1 MRQRLKSL
9 WAAVRA
15 YINVGPDL
23 EPQAQI
29 EASIRDS
36 VSFRGSQLLVLVFS
50 IFVASLGLNT
60 DSTAVVIGA
69 MLISPLMG
77 PIIGMGLGIGIADYA
92 LLRRGAK
99 NIAIAVVGSVATAT
113 IYFLISPQYEGAS
126 QLLARTSPS
135 IYDVLIALFGGA
147 AGIVSIACRNK
158 GQVLPGVAIAT
169 SLMPP
174 LCTAGYGL
182 ATLQP
187 TFFFGALY
195 LFFTNTVFILFATWI
210 GVKLMGL
217 KPLPVADTARAHR
230 VQTIVY
236 VIVTATVALSCYLT
250 YLMIG
255 NSIFEERARQWVQND
270 TSIDGTEVL
279 SSRCYTQT
287 GERHIDLTLIGR
299 PLPQDSL
306 ELVLMRRLQ
315 AAGLGGTQLTV
326 KQGFSGTGDAVGA
339 AQTPQTVS
347 QLYTVMGRQ
356 LDRRQAQADSL
367 QGLLRDQERLADGAV
382 RLAPEISIVFPEIKA
397 LAVNRV
403 IAANVAAAT
412 ADTAKTS
419 PVKADT
425 VYTLMVQA
433 PGAYL
438 SPALRQ
444 RLSEYTR
451 VRLHLPSSPVLIVNP
466 TGFPWPQ

>member
-1 MRQRLKSL
+1 MTKGDITNRLRQGLEKL
-9 WAAVRA
+9 WQGIRA

-23 EPQAQI
+23 EPQSQI
-29 EASIRDS
+29 EASIRGS

-60 DSTAVVIGA
+60 DSTPVVIGA

-99 NIAIAVVGSVATAT
+99 NVAVAVVGSIATAT
-113 IYFLISPQYEGAS
+113 LYFAISPQYEGAS

-182 ATLQP
+182 ATGQWA
-187 TFFFGALY
+187 FFAGALY
-195 LFFTNTVFILFATWI
+195 LFFTNAVFILFASWI

-217 KPLPVADTARAHR
+217 KPLPVADTQRAHR

-236 VIVTATVALSCYLT
+236 VIVTATIALSCYLT
-250 YLMIG
+250 YRMIG
-255 NSIFEERARQWVQND
+255 NSIFEQQARAWVQSD
-270 TSIDGTEVL
+270 TSLPGTEVL
-279 SSRCYTQT
+279 SSRCYTQA

-299 PLPQDSL
+299 PLPQDSV
-306 ELVLMRRLQ
+306 ELTLMRRLQ
-315 AAGLGGTQLTV
+315 AAGLGGTILSV
-326 KQGFSGTGDAVGA
+326 KQGFTGADATGA
-339 AQTPQTVS
+339 TSPQGVQ

-356 LDRRQAQADSL
+356 LDRRQAEVDSL
-367 QGLLRDQERLADGAV
+367 QNLLAQENRLNQGAV
-382 RLAPEISIVFPEIKA
+382 RLAPEMQIVFPQIRDVA
-397 LAVNRV
+397 LSRV
-403 IAANVAAAT
+403 VAAQ
-412 ADTAKTS
+412 ADTLAQ
-419 PVKADT
+419 KADT
-425 VYTLMVQA
+425 VYLLMVNA
-433 PGAYL
+433 PGAFL
-438 SPALRQ
+438 DRSTRQ
-444 RLSEYTR
+444 RIADYTR
-451 VRLHLPSSPVLIVNP
+451 VRMSLPDMPVLLVNP
-466 TGFPWPQ
+466 SGFPWPQ